1 MTARDW
7 GQQTQARGKSRSHK
21 RRGIV
26 VLLLFFIVA
35 FLAVTSLAN
44 RWKGE
49 LLVDRVDVW
58 GNHILTE
65 KDLIALAKVPI
76 GTPLYDVDLLEI
88 RSRIRSNPYVMDAV
102 VAHDLPSTIKIT
114 VRERKPAAILG
125 GSDPYYVSVDGYVL
139 PAVNSKEVFDLPVI
153 TGASRSQTIKA
164 GMKLGSENFE
174 AAMEILAD
182 AATLNPDLY
191 HLISEINISSI
202 DPIVYTAEQGIPIFF
217 RTEDIHTQLVYL
229 MSFWSQY
236 VRQQASERVRSI
248 DLRFSDQV
256 VAVCNKPSSA
266 EKPL

>member
-7 GQQTQARGKSRSHK
+7 GQQTQPRGNNRSHK

-26 VLLLFFIVA
+26 ALLLIFIVA
-35 FLAVTSLAN
+35 FLAITSLAN
-44 RWKGE
+44 RWRGE
-49 LLVDRVDVW
+49 LLVERVDVR

-76 GTPLYDVDLLEI
+76 GTPLYDVDLLQI

-114 VRERKPAAILG
+114 VRERKPVAILG
-125 GSDPYYVSVDGYVL
+125 GPDPYYVSTDGYVL

-153 TGASRSQTIKA
+153 TGASRSQAIKP
-164 GMKLGSENFE
+164 GIKIGSENFK
-174 AAMEILAD
+174 AATEILAD

-191 HLISEINISSI
+191 HLISEININST
-202 DPIVYTAEQGIPIFF
+202 DPTVYTAEQGIPIFF

-229 MSFWSQY
+229 MSFWNQY
-236 VRQQASERVRSI
+236 VRQQGSERVRSI
-248 DLRFSDQV
+248 DLRFDDEV
-256 VAVCNKPSSA
+256 VAVWNKPSST

>member
-7 GQQTQARGKSRSHK
+7 GQQTQPRGNSRSDK

-35 FLAVTSLAN
+35 FLAITSLAN
-44 RWKGE
+44 RWRGE
-49 LLVDRVDVW
+49 LLVDRVDAR

-76 GTPLYDVDLLEI
+76 GTPLYDVNLLEI

-114 VRERKPAAILG
+114 VRERKPVAILG

-164 GMKLGSENFE
+164 GMKIGSENFK
-174 AAMEILAD
+174 AAMEILSES
-182 AATLNPDLY
+182 ATLNPDLY
-191 HLISEINISSI
+191 HLISEININSTA
-202 DPIVYTAEQGIPIFF
+202 PIVYTSEQGIPIFF
-217 RTEDIHTQLVYL
+217 RAEDIHTQLVYL
-229 MSFWSQY
+229 MSFWNQY
-236 VRQQASERVRSI
+236 VRQQGSEHVRSI
-248 DLRFSDQV
+248 DLRFNDQV
-256 VAVCNKPSSA
+256 VAVWNKLSST